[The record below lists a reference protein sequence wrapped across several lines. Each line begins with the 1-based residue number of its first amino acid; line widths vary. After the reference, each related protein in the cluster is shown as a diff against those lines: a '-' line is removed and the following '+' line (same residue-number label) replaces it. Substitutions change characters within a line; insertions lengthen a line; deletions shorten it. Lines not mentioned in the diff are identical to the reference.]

1 MSQKAEPVPPLGT
14 ILGNIGVN
22 TIKFC
27 EEFNNFTKNLS
38 QYFLLKVVIIIFENK
53 TFKFNISKSPITHL
67 INLLKFE
74 KKIKI
79 KIKNLLQEKII
90 NCITLKNVIQ
100 LALYIFPNKDLY
112 ITIPIVW
119 GTIKSINLI
128 II

>member
-112 ITIPIVW
+112 ITIPIV
-119 GTIKSINLI
+119 
-128 II
+128 